1 MKVIAKP
8 KKERTILASVKEDAK
23 AEDIRKGIVEKA
35 ESCVVHLCGCNC
47 GC

>member
-1 MKVIAKP
+1 MKIIAKP
-8 KKERTILASVKEDAK
+8 KKEKTILVAVKADAK
-23 AEDIRKGIVEKA
+23 PKDIHKGIIEKA